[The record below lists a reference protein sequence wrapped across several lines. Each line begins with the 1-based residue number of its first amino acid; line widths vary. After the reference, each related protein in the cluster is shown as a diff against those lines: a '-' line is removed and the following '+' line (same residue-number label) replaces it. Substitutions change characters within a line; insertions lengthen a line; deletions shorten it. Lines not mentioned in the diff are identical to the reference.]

1 MVYTLSFLF
10 NLITIKLDLSFSK
23 MEDVLIN
30 LRVISVLEPY
40 QRLHTRQRHF
50 RVYENHFLPEF
61 FFRWIEGASRR
72 SDFGRIRDVYTAAL
86 ANVDH
91 PGMRAQVQNSMKG
104 LDALKKTY
112 ETDQTY
118 LARVE
123 TLIEKVTLYGVLDQT
138 E

>member
-50 RVYENHFLPEF
+50 RVYENRYLPEF
-61 FFRWIEGASRR
+61 FFRWIEGSSRR

>member
-1 MVYTLSFLF
+1 
-10 NLITIKLDLSFSK
+10 
-23 MEDVLIN
+23 MEDILIN

-50 RVYENHFLPEF
+50 RVYENHFLPEWV
-61 FFRWIEGASRR
+61 FRWINGASRR

-86 ANVDH
+86 ANLEH
-91 PGMRAQVQNSMKG
+91 PGMREQVLNSMKG
-104 LDALKKTY
+104 LESLKKTY

-123 TLIEKVTLYGVLDQT
+123 TLLDTIKQYGVADSA

>member
-1 MVYTLSFLF
+1 
-10 NLITIKLDLSFSK
+10 

-50 RVYENHFLPEF
+50 RVYENRYLPEF
-61 FFRWIEGASRR
+61 FFRWIEGSSRR

>member
-1 MVYTLSFLF
+1 
-10 NLITIKLDLSFSK
+10 LITIKLDLSFSK

-50 RVYENHFLPEF
+50 RVYENRYLPEF
-61 FFRWIEGASRR
+61 FFRWIEGSSRR

>member
-1 MVYTLSFLF
+1 
-10 NLITIKLDLSFSK
+10 
-23 MEDVLIN
+23 MEDLLVN

-50 RVYENHFLPEF
+50 RIYENHFLPEF
-61 FFRWIEGASRR
+61 FFRWFNGATRR
-72 SDFGRIRDVYTAAL
+72 SDFGRIRDVYMATL
-86 ANVDH
+86 ENIDY
-91 PGMRAQVQNSMKG
+91 PGMREQIQNSMKG
-104 LDALKKTY
+104 LESLKKTY

-123 TLIEKVTLYGVLDQT
+123 TLMDQIEQNGVLTLD

>member
-1 MVYTLSFLF
+1 MDD
-10 NLITIKLDLSFSK
+10 I
-23 MEDVLIN
+23 LIN

-50 RVYENHFLPEF
+50 RVYENHFLPVWVA
-61 FFRWIEGASRR
+61 RWFDGATRR
-72 SDFGRIRDVYTAAL
+72 SDFGRIRDVYNDAL
-86 ANVDH
+86 KNIDH
-91 PGMRAQVQNSMKG
+91 PGMREQVQKSMQG
-104 LDALKKTY
+104 LESLKKTY

-123 TLIEKVTLYGVLDQT
+123 TLIATVEQNGVLEQG

>member
-1 MVYTLSFLF
+1 
-10 NLITIKLDLSFSK
+10 
-23 MEDVLIN
+23 MEDLLVN

-50 RVYENHFLPEF
+50 RVYENRFLPEF
-61 FFRWIEGASRR
+61 FFRWINGATRR

-86 ANVDH
+86 ANLEH
-91 PGMRAQVQNSMKG
+91 PGMREQVQNSIKG
-104 LDALKKTY
+104 LESLKKTY
-112 ETDQTY
+112 EMDVTY

-123 TLIEKVTLYGVLDQT
+123 TLMDTIAQNGVLASD

>member
-1 MVYTLSFLF
+1 LVYTLSFLF

-50 RVYENHFLPEF
+50 RVYENRYLPEF
-61 FFRWIEGASRR
+61 FFRWIEGSSRR

>member
-1 MVYTLSFLF
+1 
-10 NLITIKLDLSFSK
+10 LITIKLDLSFSK

-50 RVYENHFLPEF
+50 RVYENRYLPEF
-61 FFRWIEGASRR
+61 FFRWIEGSSRR

-123 TLIEKVTLYGVLDQT
+123 TLIEKVTLYGVLEQT

>member
-1 MVYTLSFLF
+1 
-10 NLITIKLDLSFSK
+10 LITIKLDLSFSK

-61 FFRWIEGASRR
+61 FVRWLDGATRR

-123 TLIEKVTLYGVLDQT
+123 TLIEKVTLYGVLEQT

>member
-1 MVYTLSFLF
+1 
-10 NLITIKLDLSFSK
+10 
-23 MEDVLIN
+23 MEDILIN

-50 RVYENHFLPEF
+50 RVYENHFLPEWMA
-61 FFRWIEGASRR
+61 RWLDGATRR

-86 ANVDH
+86 GNLEH
-91 PGMRAQVQNSMKG
+91 PGMREQVLNSMKG
-104 LDALKKTY
+104 LESLKKTY

-123 TLIEKVTLYGVLDQT
+123 TLLDTIRQYGVLDSG